1 MSLLLASREF
11 VMRGL
16 EAAALG
22 IPASAV
28 TLVGHGGI
36 VVGAIK
42 RGRVYELQL
51 VGSEPVLSTA
61 DQNTSLESA
70 HVEIS
75 SGAAPPAPSASGPP
89 AVLPGFPLAAQATGL
104 TALGTNNV
112 VTSQRLRL
120 VCDDLLT
127 LGLAGSLTAQVA
139 TTWYNSSATA
149 AALTTYGTVW
159 RVRQF
164 DYDYLPGPRE

>member
-1 MSLLLASREF
+1 
-11 VMRGL
+11 MRGL

-42 RGRVYELQL
+42 RGRVYELEL

-70 HVEIS
+70 HIEIS
-75 SGAAPPAPSASGPP
+75 SGAAAPAPSASAPP
-89 AVLPGFPLAAQATGL
+89 SVLPGFPLAAQATGL

-112 VTSQRLRL
+112 IASQRLRMR
-120 VCDDLLT
+120 CDDLLDA
-127 LGLAGSLTAQVA
+127 LGLDGSLTAQVA
-139 TTWYNSSATA
+139 TTWYNSSAA
-149 AALTTYGTVW
+149 AATLTTYGTVW

-164 DYDYLPGPRE
+164 DYDITPGPRE